1 MDHLSE
7 ESMSALADGELS
19 SQEMATAA
27 AHLASCSECTTD
39 ALARMMLKQTTAQA
53 GRRYALPNDLRARL
67 KQPKS
72 AKTWKAQSV
81 WNGWAAAAVLFV
93 SLLGA
98 GWLRYGSSS
107 VASSMSLTTEM
118 TDQHVATMA
127 ASAGP
132 EVVSSDRHTVK
143 PWFQGKIPFSF
154 NVPET
159 LPDATTLDGANLTY
173 IGRRP
178 VAQLLYSIGKHRVS
192 VFVMQKAD
200 TTTERGAATQVSG
213 FHIVASQVGGLDI
226 VAVSDVEISKLKEL
240 TTTIDQAQR

>member
-1 MDHLSE
+1 MMEHLSD

-19 SQEMATAA
+19 SQEMATAT
-27 AHLASCSECTTD
+27 AHLASCPECTTD
-39 ALARMMLKQTTAQA
+39 ALARMMLKQTAAQA
-53 GRRYALPNDLRARL
+53 GHRYTLPDDLRSRL
-67 KQPKS
+67 KRPGS
-72 AKTWKAQSV
+72 AKTRRAQGA
-81 WNGWAAAAVLFV
+81 WDGWAVAAVLFV

-107 VASSMSLTTEM
+107 VASSMNLATEM

-132 EVVSSDRHTVK
+132 EVLSSDRHTVK

-154 NVPET
+154 NVPEA
-159 LPDATTLDGANLTY
+159 LPEGATLDGANLTY

-178 VAQLLYSIGKHRVS
+178 VAQLLYSVGKHRAS
-192 VFVMQKAD
+192 VFVMEK
-200 TTTERGAATQVSG
+200 AATREVATSEVSG

-226 VAVSDVEISKLKEL
+226 VAVSDVELSKLQAL
-240 TTTIDQAQR
+240 TSVIDEAQR